1 MSVYIHL
8 RDELSSTE
16 EELTV
21 RQYWIEADCIEMQW
35 DCIAYL
41 DTKSGEWKT
50 ILEKDYKFY
59 LSPIPTH
66 PHNLC
71 DLRDSQRHPYLG
83 YDFLWI
89 RDRLMEGCKLN

>member
-41 DTKSGEWKT
+41 DTKSGE
-50 ILEKDYKFY
+50 
-59 LSPIPTH
+59 
-66 PHNLC
+66 
-71 DLRDSQRHPYLG
+71 
-83 YDFLWI
+83 
-89 RDRLMEGCKLN
+89 